1 MNIMKGLKDAVRSF
15 SKDNVTPSDNSS
27 SSQSAKVALYQQQAV
42 SELIDLLSKVP
53 DIDEVLRT
61 AGIPRHR
68 LTVLLYDD
76 EIAQACETRADAIS
90 SLALSFESSV
100 KDLDM
105 EDKDL
110 LFIKEQLEKFIKNI
124 VAGAFKSRLF
134 GYSVMEAV
142 YEQLPDGKIGLSYV
156 GEKPMEWFSPR
167 PNGELRF
174 YKAGF
179 SSSDGIVVDQKY
191 KFFLTQNK
199 PTWAN
204 PYGEALLSRLY
215 WPWFF
220 RQNGWKFWGKFL
232 ERFGAP
238 LLVGKTT
245 DTGAM
250 VNALLLAHS
259 QAVIAVDRE
268 DSVEAIGAGSN
279 TGQAF
284 DDYETAVIRRIQKVV
299 LGQTLTS
306 GTDGGSGGNRALG
319 KVHNEVRIDKLK
331 SDISLIQPTIQ
342 KIADAL
348 CSLNNITPI
357 KVLYLTDIDL
367 AAARALRDK
376 DLYAVGVRFTP
387 SYIVENYK
395 LDTADFIITDQ
406 TNTEN
411 SAGAPNKGSND
422 SQNNKVKDSKNKNSK
437 FASDLISELFFAK
450 EQKKQFTKEQQM
462 VEEIADDAIQN
473 GGIPLDEETIKNAV
487 FSATSPENLQERLM
501 ILLEESASQEEF
513 SKAME
518 KALQSA
524 QILGYV
530 HAEKL

>member
-1 MNIMKGLKDAVRSF
+1 MWIDNLKDKFSF
-15 SKDNVTPSDNSS
+15 AKKETSTVDAKPTSE
-27 SSQSAKVALYQQQAV
+27 SAKVGLYQQQAV
-42 SELIDLLSKVP
+42 NELVDLLSKVP
-53 DIDEVLRT
+53 DIDEVLRS

-68 LTVLLYDD
+68 LSVLLYDD
-76 EIAQACETRADAIS
+76 EIAQACETRSDAIA
-90 SLALSFESSV
+90 SLTLSFEPNESNDTIFV
-100 KDLDM
+100 
-105 EDKDL
+105 
-110 LFIKEQLEKFIKNI
+110 KEQINKFIKPL

-134 GYSVMEAV
+134 GYSVLEAV
-142 YEQLPDGKIGLSYV
+142 YEQTEDGKIGFKYI

-167 PNGELRF
+167 PNGALHF
-174 YKAGF
+174 YKAGM
-179 SSSDGIVVDQKY
+179 GLTEGEVVDQNF
-191 KFFLTQNK
+191 KFFMTRNK
-199 PTWAN
+199 PTWQN

-238 LLVGKTT
+238 LLVGKST
-245 DTGAM
+245 DTSAM

-331 SDISLIQPTIQ
+331 SDISLILPTIQ
-342 KIADAL
+342 KAVNAL
-348 CSLNNITPI
+348 CALNDLKPVT
-357 KVLYLTDIDL
+357 VLYITDIDL
-367 AAARALRDK
+367 EAGRALRDK
-376 DLYAVGVRFTP
+376 DLYAVGVRFTEK
-387 SYIVENYK
+387 YIMDNFNLESG
-395 LDTADFIITDQ
+395 DFKITDVD
-406 TNTEN
+406 N
-411 SAGAPNKGSND
+411 SNNAAGSPNSGSND
-422 SQNNKVKDSKNKNSK
+422 AQNNKQKESKNQNLK
-437 FASDLISELFFAK
+437 FSIELVKSLFMAK
-450 EQKKQFTKEQQM
+450 EESVKFTPNQQM
-462 VEEIADDAIQN
+462 VEDIADDAISKAGQ
-473 GGIPLDEETIKNAV
+473 PLSEEDIKSAI
-487 FSATSPENLQERLM
+487 FSATSPEDLQERLM
-501 ILLEESASQEEF
+501 VLIENNVSEEQFSATL
-513 SKAME
+513 E

-530 HAEKL
+530 HSEKG